1 MRITQTPLT
10 NAILKTQQMS
20 MKEKEAVF
28 DKIFTEQPNLLASIL
43 VQQQMGNS
51 MAQMEVL
58 INILLVSHL
67 ALKESGIKVVKISD
81 DLQDKEMAKFVATI
95 KFTEGLSASSLESSL
110 QQYVASQ
117 KEKEL
122 LAYALNEMTEA
133 GFTRLE
139 NESSKYLILT
149 GINMVNCISAA
160 KLA

>member
-1 MRITQTPLT
+1 MRIPQTPLT

-20 MKEKEAVF
+20 MKEKESVF

-51 MAQMEVL
+51 MEQMEVL

-67 ALKESGIKVVKISD
+67 ALKESGIKIVKISES
-81 DLQDKEMAKFVATI
+81 LQDKEMAKFVATI
-95 KFTEGLSASSLESSL
+95 KFTEGLSASNLESSL

-117 KEKEL
+117 KEKVL

-160 KLA
+160 RLA